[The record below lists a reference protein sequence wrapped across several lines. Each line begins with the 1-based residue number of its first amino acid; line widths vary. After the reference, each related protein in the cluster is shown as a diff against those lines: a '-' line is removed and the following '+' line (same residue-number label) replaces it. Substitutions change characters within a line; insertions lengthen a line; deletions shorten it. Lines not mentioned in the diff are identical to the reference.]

1 MNKTLFLLLAF
12 LLPIAV
18 WGQSLVPTAAPVMK
32 IVAADGTT
40 SEESSYEGSA
50 PLHVRFE
57 AHPENQGARTP
68 LYEWRFLKDG
78 DSAPFLLRY
87 DENTEY
93 TFAQSGSFTVQLLAS
108 FVLGKDTVSYEMDT
122 PFRIVITES
131 KLELPNAFTPNGD
144 GTNDVFRAKEGYRS
158 LVEFKAMVFNRWGKK
173 VAEWSDPADGWDGRT
188 GGSDAPDGAYYLV
201 VKARGADGVRYDIK
215 KTINLLRKSIGTG
228 GS

>member
-1 MNKTLFLLLAF
+1 MNKILFLLFAL
-12 LLPIAV
+12 LLPPSL
-18 WGQSLVPTAAPVMK
+18 WGQTPQPTAAPVMK

-40 SEESSYEGSA
+40 SEETTYEGSA

-57 AHPENQGARTP
+57 AHPENLDARTP
-68 LYEWRFLKDG
+68 LYEWRFVKEG
-78 DSAPFLLRY
+78 ENAPFLLRY

-93 TFAQSGSFTVQLLAS
+93 TFSQSGSFTVQLLAS

-144 GTNDVFRAKEGYRS
+144 GVNDVFRAKEGYRS
-158 LVEFKAMVFNRWGKK
+158 LVEFNATVFNRWGKK
-173 VAEWSDPADGWDGRT
+173 VAEWNDPADGWDGRT

-201 VKARGADGVRYDIK
+201 VKARGADGVRYEVK
-215 KTINLLRKSIGTG
+215 KTINLLRKNIGTG

>member
-32 IVAADGTT
+32 IVAANGTT

-93 TFAQSGSFTVQLLAS
+93 TFTQSGSFTVQLLAS

-122 PFRIVITES
+122 PFRIIITES

-144 GTNDVFRAKEGYRS
+144 GVNDVYRAKPGYQS
-158 LVEFKAMVFNRWGKK
+158 LVEFKAYIFNRWGQKIY
-173 VAEWSDPADGWDGRT
+173 EWKDPAGGWDGKFN
-188 GGSDAPDGAYYLV
+188 GQD
-201 VKARGADGVRYDIK
+201 VKEGVYFVQVNAKGADGKVFNIK
-215 KTINLLRKSIGTG
+215 KDVNLLRRYIE
-228 GS
+228 

>member
-78 DSAPFLLRY
+78 DSAPF
-87 DENTEY
+87 
-93 TFAQSGSFTVQLLAS
+93 

-144 GTNDVFRAKEGYRS
+144 GVNDVFRAKEGYRS

-173 VAEWSDPADGWDGRT
+173 VAEWGNPADGWDGRS